1 MTSLRLLGAALIA
14 ASALASSA
22 HAQGLQAPF
31 PTRCAFTDPNCQAY
45 GPGDPFTRTS
55 YQNRRMTRR
64 ELARREMARREA
76 YRENPGFGP
85 LNAMGALA
93 GAAVGTAGAA
103 LGTAATI
110 ATAPLAPFGAWDNSY
125 AAYGYD
131 TGFDSGTAWNGDW
144 DSYAAHNGII
154 CRPGTFFK
162 GADGRRHLCQ

>member
-55 YQNRRMTRR
+55 YQNRRMTRHELAR
-64 ELARREMARREA
+64 ERARREMARREA

-125 AAYGYD
+125 AAYGS
-131 TGFDSGTAWNGDW
+131 TGWNGDW
-144 DSYAAHNGII
+144 NTYAARNGII
-154 CRPGTFFK
+154 CRPGTYFK
-162 GADGRRHLCQ
+162 AADGSRHLCQ